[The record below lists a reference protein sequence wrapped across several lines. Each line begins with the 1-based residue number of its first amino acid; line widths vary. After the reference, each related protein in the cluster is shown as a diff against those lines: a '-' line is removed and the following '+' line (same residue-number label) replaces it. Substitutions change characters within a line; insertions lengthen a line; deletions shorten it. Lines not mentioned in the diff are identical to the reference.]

1 MVLLGKR
8 IKELRKRYKLTQSNL
23 ADRLGVTVSSITAYE
38 NNSRQPSYEVLIKM
52 ADVFKV
58 TIDSLLLDRSQ
69 DVIDVTGLNPEHIE
83 QLQSIIRYFRN
94 EEIIEAFCRHGAPD
108 LKKLQS
114 LKDNHPDILNNIRE
128 ALNILSENYNKNQ
141 EH

>member
-8 IKELRKRYKLTQSNL
+8 IKELRNKYKLTQSGL
-23 ADRLGVTVSSITAYE
+23 AERLGVTLSSIAAYE

-69 DVIDVTGLNPEHIE
+69 DIVDVTGLSPEHIE
-83 QLQSIIRYFRN
+83 QIQNLIKYFRS
-94 EEIIEAFCRHGAPD
+94 EGIIEVFCHQGTPD
-108 LKKLQS
+108 SQKLQS
-114 LKDNHPDILNNIRE
+114 LKENHPDILNNIKE
-128 ALNILSENYNKNQ
+128 TMNILNENPDKQ
-141 EH
+141 

>member
-8 IKELRKRYKLTQSNL
+8 IKELRNKYKLTQSNL
-23 ADRLGVTVSSITAYE
+23 AERLGVTVSSIAAYE

-69 DVIDVTGLNPEHIE
+69 DIVDVTGLSPEHIE
-83 QLQSIIRYFRN
+83 QIQNLIKYFRS
-94 EEIIEAFCRHGAPD
+94 EGIIEVFCHQGTPD
-108 LKKLQS
+108 SQKLQS
-114 LKDNHPDILNNIRE
+114 LKENHPDILNNIKE
-128 ALNILSENYNKNQ
+128 TMNILNENPDKK
-141 EH
+141 

>member
-8 IKELRKRYKLTQSNL
+8 IKELRNKYKLTQSNL
-23 ADRLGVTVSSITAYE
+23 AERLGVTVSSIAAYE

-69 DVIDVTGLNPEHIE
+69 DIVDVTGLSPEHIE
-83 QLQSIIRYFRN
+83 QIQNLIKYFRS
-94 EEIIEAFCRHGAPD
+94 EGIIEVFCHQGTPD
-108 LKKLQS
+108 SQKLQN
-114 LKDNHPDILNNIRE
+114 LKENHPDILNNIKE
-128 ALNILSENYNKNQ
+128 TMNILNENPNKK
-141 EH
+141 

>member
-8 IKELRKRYKLTQSNL
+8 IKELRNKYKLTQSNL
-23 ADRLGVTVSSITAYE
+23 AERLGVTVSSIAAYE

-69 DVIDVTGLNPEHIE
+69 DIVDVTGLSPEHIE
-83 QLQSIIRYFRN
+83 QIQNLIKYFRS
-94 EEIIEAFCRHGAPD
+94 EGIIEVFCHQGTPD
-108 LKKLQS
+108 SQKLQS
-114 LKDNHPDILNNIRE
+114 LKENHPDILNNIKE
-128 ALNILSENYNKNQ
+128 TMNILNENPNKK
-141 EH
+141 

>member
-8 IKELRKRYKLTQSNL
+8 IKELRNKYKLTQSNL
-23 ADRLGVTVSSITAYE
+23 AERLGVTLSSIAAYE

-69 DVIDVTGLNPEHIE
+69 DIVDVTGLSPEHIE
-83 QLQSIIRYFRN
+83 QIQNLIKYFRS
-94 EEIIEAFCRHGAPD
+94 EGIIEVFCHQGTPD
-108 LKKLQS
+108 SQKLQS
-114 LKDNHPDILNNIRE
+114 LKENHPDILNNIKE
-128 ALNILSENYNKNQ
+128 TMNILNESPDKQ
-141 EH
+141 

>member
-8 IKELRKRYKLTQSNL
+8 IKELRNKYKLTQSNL
-23 ADRLGVTVSSITAYE
+23 AERLGVTLSSIAAYE

-69 DVIDVTGLNPEHIE
+69 DIVDVTGLSPEHIE
-83 QLQSIIRYFRN
+83 QIQNLIKYFRS
-94 EEIIEAFCRHGAPD
+94 EGIIEVFCHQGTPD
-108 LKKLQS
+108 SQKLQS
-114 LKDNHPDILNNIRE
+114 LKENHPDILNNIKE
-128 ALNILSENYNKNQ
+128 TMNILNENPGNK
-141 EH
+141 

>member
-8 IKELRKRYKLTQSNL
+8 IKELRNKYKLTQSGL
-23 ADRLGVTVSSITAYE
+23 AERLGVTLSSIAAYE

-69 DVIDVTGLNPEHIE
+69 DIVDVTGLSPEHIE
-83 QLQSIIRYFRN
+83 QIQNLIKYFRS
-94 EEIIEAFCRHGAPD
+94 EGIIEVFCHQGTPD
-108 LKKLQS
+108 SQKLQS
-114 LKDNHPDILNNIRE
+114 LKENHPDILNNIKE
-128 ALNILSENYNKNQ
+128 TMNILNESPDKQ
-141 EH
+141 

>member
-8 IKELRKRYKLTQSNL
+8 IKELRNKYKLTQSNL
-23 ADRLGVTVSSITAYE
+23 AERLGVTLSSIAAYE

-69 DVIDVTGLNPEHIE
+69 DIVDVTGLSPEHIE
-83 QLQSIIRYFRN
+83 QIQNLIKYFRS
-94 EEIIEAFCRHGAPD
+94 EGIIEVFCHQGTPD
-108 LKKLQS
+108 SQKLQS
-114 LKDNHPDILNNIRE
+114 LKENHPDILNNIKE
-128 ALNILSENYNKNQ
+128 TMNILNENPDKK
-141 EH
+141 

>member
-8 IKELRKRYKLTQSNL
+8 IKELRNKYKLTQSGL
-23 ADRLGVTVSSITAYE
+23 AERLGVTLSSIAAYE

-69 DVIDVTGLNPEHIE
+69 DIVDVTGLSPEHIE
-83 QLQSIIRYFRN
+83 QIQNLIKYFRS
-94 EEIIEAFCRHGAPD
+94 EGIIEVFCHQGTPD
-108 LKKLQS
+108 SQKLQS
-114 LKDNHPDILNNIRE
+114 LKENHPDILNNIKE
-128 ALNILSENYNKNQ
+128 TMNILNENPGNK
-141 EH
+141 